1 MLAMN
6 PLFSLLIKQLPRLLP
21 VVKALL
27 DRPVRGEATEDG
39 RLRAVEQSVEWLAE
53 RSDTVE
59 KKLRRLTVLL
69 VAGLLLSVV
78 TLVIALTR

>member
-1 MLAMN
+1 MN
-6 PLFSLLIKQLPRLLP
+6 PFFSLLIKQLPRLLP

-27 DRPVRGEATEDG
+27 DRPVRGEATETG

-69 VAGLLLSVV
+69 VASLLLSVV
-78 TLVIALTR
+78 SLVIAFTR

>member
-1 MLAMN
+1 MN
-6 PLFSLLIKQLPRLLP
+6 PLFTLLIKQLPRLLP
-21 VVKALL
+21 LVKTLL
-27 DRPVRGEATEDG
+27 DRSVRGDLPEAG

-69 VAGLLLSVV
+69 AAALLLSVV
-78 TLVIALTR
+78 TLVIALAR

>member
-1 MLAMN
+1 MN
-6 PLFSLLIKQLPRLLP
+6 PFVSLLIKQLPRLLP

-27 DRPVRGEATEDG
+27 DRPVRGDATEDG

-69 VAGLLLSVV
+69 VASLLLSVV
-78 TLVIALTR
+78 TLVIALAR

>member
-1 MLAMN
+1 MN
-6 PLFSLLIKQLPRLLP
+6 PFFTLLIKQLPRLLP

-27 DRPVRGEATEDG
+27 DRPVRGDATEDG

-69 VAGLLLSVV
+69 VASLLLSVV
-78 TLVIALTR
+78 SLVIAFTR

>member
-1 MLAMN
+1 MN
-6 PLFSLLIKQLPRLLP
+6 PFVSLLIKQLPRLLP

-27 DRPVRGEATEDG
+27 DRPVRGDATEDG

-69 VAGLLLSVV
+69 VASLLLSVV
-78 TLVIALTR
+78 SLVIAFTR

>member
-1 MLAMN
+1 MN
-6 PLFSLLIKQLPRLLP
+6 PFVSLLIKQLPRLLP

-53 RSDTVE
+53 RSETVE

-69 VAGLLLSVV
+69 VASLLLSVV
-78 TLVIALTR
+78 SLVIAFTR

>member
-1 MLAMN
+1 MN
-6 PLFSLLIKQLPRLLP
+6 PFVSLLIKQLPRLLP

-27 DRPVRGEATEDG
+27 DRPVRGDATEDG

-69 VAGLLLSVV
+69 VASLLLSVV

>member
-1 MLAMN
+1 MN
-6 PLFSLLIKQLPRLLP
+6 PFVSLLIKQLPRLVP

-27 DRPVRGEATEDG
+27 DRPVRGNATEDG

-78 TLVIALTR
+78 TLVVALTR

>member
-1 MLAMN
+1 MN
-6 PLFSLLIKQLPRLLP
+6 PLFTLLIKQLPRLLP
-21 VVKALL
+21 LVKTLL
-27 DRPVRGEATEDG
+27 DRPVRGDLPEAG

-69 VAGLLLSVV
+69 AAALLLSVV
-78 TLVIALTR
+78 TLVIALAR